1 MKLLVMLST
10 LLVTLTTVGL
20 FGESSQCIEAR
31 TQVKLQASMQV
42 LPQDTVY
49 LMAACEAE
57 VGHNDLAFSYLN
69 ELKQRGFNDADWL
82 LADVRLES
90 LHQDGRWQVLVDEI
104 SSVQQQALAKM
115 YSESI
120 EKASVKG
127 N

>member
-20 FGESSQCIEAR
+20 FGESEQCTQAR
-31 TQVKLQASMQV
+31 DAVKLQANLQAVS
-42 LPQDTVY
+42 QDTVY

-57 VGHNDLAFSYLN
+57 LGHNDLAFGYLN

-82 LADVRLES
+82 VADVRLES
-90 LHQDGRWQVLVDEI
+90 LHQDGRWQVLVDEV
-104 SSVQQQALAKM
+104 SSVQQQVLAEI
-115 YSESI
+115 YAESI